1 MHDDVDD
8 DDVHDVSNTYVNVY
22 TKRNSTAPRSPNHQ
36 APFTLPKT
44 NSSTLKDGGWVSL
57 LSFWE
62 SLFSGAILGA
72 IQLGRRKQGAPKRCI
87 EHFMYPKYIN

>member
-1 MHDDVDD
+1 MMML
-8 DDVHDVSNTYVNVY
+8 TM
-22 TKRNSTAPRSPNHQ
+22 TMTMMIQLRMFMFIRNSIPPRSPNHP
-36 APFTLPKT
+36 APFTIPKT

-57 LSFWE
+57 LSFWQ

-87 EHFMYPKYIN
+87 EHFMYPIAI